1 MMLEAIRLLEQDQT
15 GFTSV
20 KFLADRLK
28 SMGYPMH
35 RKKFIP
41 YMEKLLALG
50 LVERTDIYHHP
61 YRITVSRQILQDVE
75 KNFIEAG

>member
-1 MMLEAIRLLEQDQT
+1 
-15 GFTSV
+15 
-20 KFLADRLK
+20 
-28 SMGYPMH
+28 
-35 RKKFIP
+35 
-41 YMEKLLALG
+41 MEKLLALG

>member
-1 MMLEAIRLLEQDQT
+1 
-15 GFTSV
+15 
-20 KFLADRLK
+20 
-28 SMGYPMH
+28 MGYPMH

-61 YRITVSRQILQDVE
+61 YRITASRQILQDVE